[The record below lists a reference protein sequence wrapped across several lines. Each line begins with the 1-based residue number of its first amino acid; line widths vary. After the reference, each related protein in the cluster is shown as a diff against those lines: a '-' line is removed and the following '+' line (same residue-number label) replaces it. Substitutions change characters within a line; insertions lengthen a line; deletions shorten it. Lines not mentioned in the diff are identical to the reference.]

1 MKNLTKYIK
10 ESIFDID
17 NNIDKVEDEI
27 VCQEWINKFENTSN
41 LQKTIEEFINEAINN
56 GAYQTTAPKLK
67 GDEIFIRY
75 VFNNPGD
82 IYESMIDFYWPH
94 SHKVWR
100 QFHIIK
106 NGQGDKK
113 LKFNN
118 YSESLIT
125 RARYCD
131 LVVDKKVIVLPKQ
144 YIKLIKFLCE
154 RYK

>member
-1 MKNLTKYIK
+1 MKDLNKYIN
-10 ESIFDID
+10 ESLFDID
-17 NNIDKVEDEI
+17 DNINDLELTKWVI
-27 VCQEWINKFENTSN
+27 RFENTSN
-41 LQKTIEEFINEAINN
+41 LQKTIEEFIDEAINN

-131 LVVDKKVIVLPKQ
+131 LVVNKKVIVLPKQ
-144 YIKLIKFLCE
+144 YIKLIEFTLIFNFFAT
-154 RYK
+154 

>member
-1 MKNLTKYIK
+1 MKDLNKYIN
-10 ESIFDID
+10 ESLFDID
-17 NNIDKVEDEI
+17 DNINDLELTKWVI
-27 VCQEWINKFENTSN
+27 RFENTSN
-41 LQKTIEEFINEAINN
+41 LQKTIEEFIDDAIKN

-82 IYESMIDFYWPH
+82 IYESLINFYWPH
-94 SHKVWR
+94 SRKVWC
-100 QFHIIK
+100 QFLINKH
-106 NGQGDKK
+106 GQGDKK
-113 LKFNN
+113 LKFKN

-125 RARYCD
+125 KTRYCD

-144 YIKLIKFLCE
+144 YIKLIEYFCE

>member
-1 MKNLTKYIK
+1 MKDLNKYIN
-10 ESIFDID
+10 ESLFDID
-17 NNIDKVEDEI
+17 DNIDDLELTKWVI
-27 VCQEWINKFENTSN
+27 RFENTSN
-41 LQKTIEEFINEAINN
+41 LQKTIEEFIDEAIKN

>member
-1 MKNLTKYIK
+1 MKDLNKYIN
-10 ESIFDID
+10 ESLFDID
-17 NNIDKVEDEI
+17 DNIDDLELTKWVI
-27 VCQEWINKFENTSN
+27 RFENTSN
-41 LQKTIEEFINEAINN
+41 LQKTIEEFIDEAIKN

-82 IYESMIDFYWPH
+82 IYESLITFYWPH

-100 QFHIIK
+100 QFLINKH
-106 NGQGDKK
+106 GQGDKK

-125 RARYCD
+125 RAKYCD

-144 YIKLIKFLCE
+144 YIKLIEYFCE

>member
-1 MKNLTKYIK
+1 MKDLNKYIC
-10 ESIFDID
+10 ESLFDID
-17 NNIDKVEDEI
+17 DNIDDLELTKWVI
-27 VCQEWINKFENTSN
+27 RFENTSN
-41 LQKTIEEFINEAINN
+41 LQKTIEEFIDEAIKN
-56 GAYQTTAPKLK
+56 GGYQTTAPKLK

-82 IYESMIDFYWPH
+82 IHESLIDFHWPH

-100 QFHIIK
+100 QFSIIK
-106 NGQGDKK
+106 NGHGDRELIFK
-113 LKFNN
+113 N
-118 YSESLIT
+118 YSKFLIT

-144 YIKLIKFLCE
+144 YIKLIEFLCE